1 MYKKLKIK
9 SKCKM
14 PKKKKPA
21 KKREEKEKHQ
31 VKIDKEPKKQL
42 SISAIQDGTVID
54 HIPADATFKV
64 VEILKLWNHNEI
76 VSIATNLQSS
86 TLGKKGIVKV
96 ANKFLTETEVNK
108 IAVVAPDA
116 TVNII
121 RNYNVKQKIKVKV
134 PQLIEEVIRCSNPV
148 CITNSEKVKTKF
160 YTIQNNPLKIKCH
173 YCERLIKKEDI
184 DIA

>member
-1 MYKKLKIK
+1 MPK
-9 SKCKM
+9 SKKKAHKQK
-14 PKKKKPA
+14 PKKHIGNGA
-21 KKREEKEKHQ
+21 KAEMKGPKDH
-31 VKIDKEPKKQL
+31 KKQL
-42 SISAIQDGTVID
+42 SISAIVDGTVID

-64 VEILKLWNHNEI
+64 VEILRLNNHSDI

-86 TLGKKGIVKV
+86 TLGKKGIIKV
-96 ANKFLTETEVNK
+96 ANKFLTEAEVNK

-121 RNYNVKQKIKVKV
+121 RNYNVRQKIKVKV
-134 PQLIEEVIRCSNPV
+134 PQVIEDVIKCSNPV

-160 YTIQNNPLKIKCH
+160 YTVQNSPLKIKCH